1 MAGDSVATEVTTTGE
16 SLVSA
21 GESVMVASV
30 GTAIPISKGGCV
42 AGRIVESVVAASMIS
57 PVSLG
62 SLVVEDCPSGIGE
75 PVLSPE
81 GASVVGASVET
92 TGPSDSIL
100 GVDPVD

>member
-1 MAGDSVATEVTTTGE
+1 MAGDSVATGVTTTGE

-30 GTAIPISKGGCV
+30 GTIPISKGGCV